1 MERVGRDIVCRDKEW
16 AQTNLTQEYRVMTDN
31 SYVGINSKH
40 SHTFRKNAD
49 KSQTHL
55 MQD

>member
-1 MERVGRDIVCRDKEW
+1 MERVGRDTVCRDKEW

-31 SYVGINSKH
+31 SYMGINSKH
-40 SHTFRKNAD
+40 RHTLCGNTD
-49 KSQTHL
+49 KSQTQL